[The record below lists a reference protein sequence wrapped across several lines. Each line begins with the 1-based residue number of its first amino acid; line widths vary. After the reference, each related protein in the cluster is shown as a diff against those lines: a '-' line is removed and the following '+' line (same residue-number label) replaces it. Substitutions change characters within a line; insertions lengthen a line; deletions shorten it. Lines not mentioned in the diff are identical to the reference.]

1 MQGGLLQIIEE
12 EVGYTHQEPG
22 FRQEYVDWV
31 YEWTETSKKSS
42 FPKCLRNGNS
52 AFSDPETA
60 PDIDKLYCF
69 HIINFLSSETNVM
82 FCFLYTI
89 EMMRDRINYLLM
101 RPNSGPALG
110 LFTIFLLGSSIC
122 PTLMKADRTKSIAYL
137 HSGVPA
143 IPTFNTSWNLILANV
158 LFRL

>member
-1 MQGGLLQIIEE
+1 MGI
-12 EVGYTHQEPG
+12 
-22 FRQEYVDWV
+22 
-31 YEWTETSKKSS
+31 
-42 FPKCLRNGNS
+42 S

-101 RPNSGPALG
+101 RPNSAPALG

-122 PTLMKADRTKSIAYL
+122 PTLMKADRTKSIAYQ